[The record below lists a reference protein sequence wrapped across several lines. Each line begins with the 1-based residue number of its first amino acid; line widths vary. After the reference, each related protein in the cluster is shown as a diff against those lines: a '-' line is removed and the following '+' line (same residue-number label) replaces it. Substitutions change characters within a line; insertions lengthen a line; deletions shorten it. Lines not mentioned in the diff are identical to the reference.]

1 MTELERLAQLG
12 DKEAQGECTRKGIT
26 LPCPKCRGAVKAV
39 IMKYDRSW
47 VEMEYKCQRCKLSA
61 RYTQPFIMDDSAAA
75 DLSALAQW
83 NRMSAPPVGR
93 CAGCDNWY
101 KGHCA
106 SGPCATM
113 ETDPG
118 FYCGNFSPKKRD
130 SHETPET

>member
-12 DKEAQGECTRKGIT
+12 DKEAQEECTRQGIL
-26 LPCPKCRGAVKAV
+26 LPCPFCGCGMKLLEGNSYFGSWMTMCIWCGAKTSETGNKVLAIAV
-39 IMKYDRSW
+39 S
-47 VEMEYKCQRCKLSA
+47 
-61 RYTQPFIMDDSAAA
+61 
-75 DLSALAQW
+75 
-83 NRMSAPPVGR
+83 NRRPAPPVGR

-130 SHETPET
+130 SYETPET

>member
-12 DKEAQGECTRKGIT
+12 DKEAQEECTRKGIV
-26 LPCPKCRGAVKAV
+26 LPCWRCGEEAEVQQLSTGGKPIYAVSCKKHYCGAYGCAHSNIKKAV
-39 IMKYDRSW
+39 
-47 VEMEYKCQRCKLSA
+47 EY
-61 RYTQPFIMDDSAAA
+61 
-75 DLSALAQW
+75 W
-83 NRMSAPPVGR
+83 NTRNAPPVGR

-130 SHETPET
+130 SHETP

>member
-1 MTELERLAQLG
+1 MNNIKKPVFNADAAEEYFSDLLAYYRNIANDIFRRDNDGRHASGQIYSAEYQKFLGMQAAMREVLEYFG
-12 DKEAQGECTRKGIT
+12 
-26 LPCPKCRGAVKAV
+26 
-39 IMKYDRSW
+39 KYDLR
-47 VEMEYKCQRCKLSA
+47 EQMMEL
-61 RYTQPFIMDDSAAA
+61 PI
-75 DLSALAQW
+75 
-83 NRMSAPPVGR
+83 GR

-130 SHETPET
+130 SHETP

>member
-12 DKEAQGECTRKGIT
+12 NKEAQEECTRQGI
-26 LPCPKCRGAVKAV
+26 LIPCPFCGSRMKLLEGNSYFGSWMTMCNWCGAKTSETGNKVLAIAV
-39 IMKYDRSW
+39 S
-47 VEMEYKCQRCKLSA
+47 
-61 RYTQPFIMDDSAAA
+61 
-75 DLSALAQW
+75 
-83 NRMSAPPVGR
+83 NRRPAPPVGR
-93 CAGCDNWY
+93 CAGCENWY

-130 SHETPET
+130 SHET

>member
-12 DKEAQGECTRKGIT
+12 DKEAQAVGRQQLFWVLDDEECTRQGIL
-26 LPCPKCRGAVKAV
+26 LPCPFCGCGMNMCNWCGAKTSEAGNKVLA
-39 IMKYDRSW
+39 I
-47 VEMEYKCQRCKLSA
+47 
-61 RYTQPFIMDDSAAA
+61 AA
-75 DLSALAQW
+75 S
-83 NRMSAPPVGR
+83 NRRPAPPVGR

-130 SHETPET
+130 NHENI